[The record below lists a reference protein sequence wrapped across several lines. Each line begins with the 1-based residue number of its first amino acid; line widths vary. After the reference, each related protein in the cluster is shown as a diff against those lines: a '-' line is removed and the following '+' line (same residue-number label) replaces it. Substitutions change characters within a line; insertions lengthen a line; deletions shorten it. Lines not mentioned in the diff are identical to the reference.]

1 MTNREWLAAM
11 SNEEIVDWLNF
22 HNALFVDMMCP
33 CKSICNCESPDIDE
47 EGNINDKKIDC
58 FEVFEKWLGSEVK

>member
-11 SNEEIVDWLNF
+11 SNEGLVDWLQF

-33 CKSICNCESPDIDE
+33 CKSICKCEGPDIDE
-47 EGNINDKKIDC
+47 EGNIHHKKIDC
-58 FEVFEKWLGSEVK
+58 FEVFEKWLGSEVE